1 MSVRQQILVAC
12 LGFVAIVV
20 TLGGLAQQHATRM
33 AALAVGIYDN
43 SFIGMSYVAQV
54 REAFVHLAEESPSE
68 GAPSSHPP
76 RRVDVERVVVRL
88 DVAVERAATDRTREA
103 GRHTRALLLQLV
115 DAPAEELAVRMA
127 RADQSIT
134 DLVKNF
140 SADGLGTRDRAE
152 ASEADNFRQLLV
164 ETGIAICLAMGVGL
178 FLGRHLSRPLV
189 QLFHCIETLA
199 AGNLD
204 YEIAPE
210 LAHRRHEIGAV
221 AGATI
226 VFREAMR
233 RNAQAGKDQF
243 RAALSNMSQGLCM
256 FDSADRLIVANS
268 RMAEMLAMPAA
279 RFATGMT
286 LENILGKTSDVS
298 SARQADIDTMYS
310 SIQHLKAAGVPADS
324 FCELTDDR
332 TLAANFVPV
341 AGGGWLVTLEDITAR
356 RLAEAKITFMARH
369 DALTGL
375 PNRALFHDRLK
386 EAVAR
391 SRRGEPCAVLY
402 LDLDHFKAVNDT
414 LGHPVGDALLRE
426 VTERLGQQV
435 REVDTVARLGGD
447 EFAIIQSKVDQPGG
461 ATALAKRL
469 VEAVSQPYDFDGNQ
483 FIIGAS
489 IGIAIVP
496 GDGQDPDELMKNA
509 DMALYR
515 AKGDGRGRW
524 RFFEPEMD
532 ALMQARRSLEMDI
545 RRALAADEFELYYQP
560 LMAIETRTVSGFE
573 ALLRWHHPE
582 RGMVPPSEFVPLAEE
597 IGVIIPLGK
606 WVLNRACADAATWP
620 GGAKV
625 AVNVSGVQFS
635 CHTLV
640 DDVAAALAASGLAP
654 DRLELEITETV
665 LITDTEA
672 VLTVLRQLR
681 DLGVGIAM
689 DDFGTGY
696 SSLSYLRR
704 FPFSKVKIDQSFIR
718 GLGTDRNSAAIIKA
732 ITDLCKTLGM
742 STLAEG
748 VETEEQFRQL
758 QDGSCGEAQGF
769 LFSAPRPA
777 AEVAA
782 MCRRLSQPE
791 WVGGMA

>member
-1 MSVRQQILVAC
+1 
-12 LGFVAIVV
+12 
-20 TLGGLAQQHATRM
+20 
-33 AALAVGIYDN
+33 
-43 SFIGMSYVAQV
+43 
-54 REAFVHLAEESPSE
+54 
-68 GAPSSHPP
+68 
-76 RRVDVERVVVRL
+76 
-88 DVAVERAATDRTREA
+88 
-103 GRHTRALLLQLV
+103 
-115 DAPAEELAVRMA
+115 
-127 RADQSIT
+127 
-134 DLVKNF
+134 
-140 SADGLGTRDRAE
+140 
-152 ASEADNFRQLLV
+152 
-164 ETGIAICLAMGVGL
+164 
-178 FLGRHLSRPLV
+178 
-189 QLFHCIETLA
+189 
-199 AGNLD
+199 
-204 YEIAPE
+204 
-210 LAHRRHEIGAV
+210 
-221 AGATI
+221 
-226 VFREAMR
+226 
-233 RNAQAGKDQF
+233 
-243 RAALSNMSQGLCM
+243 LC
-256 FDSADRLIVANS
+256 
-268 RMAEMLAMPAA
+268 
-279 RFATGMT
+279 G
-286 LENILGKTSDVS
+286 
-298 SARQADIDTMYS
+298 
-310 SIQHLKAAGVPADS
+310 
-324 FCELTDDR
+324 
-332 TLAANFVPV
+332 
-341 AGGGWLVTLEDITAR
+341 
-356 RLAEAKITFMARH
+356 
-369 DALTGL
+369 
-375 PNRALFHDRLK
+375 
-386 EAVAR
+386 
-391 SRRGEPCAVLY
+391 Y

-654 DRLELEITETV
+654 NRLELEITETV

-742 STLAEG
+742 SSLAEG
-748 VETEEQFRQL
+748 VETEDQFRQL